1 MVLQSS
7 YARMEDLPEN
17 GIVFLVD
24 ASHERTWPLAVLIL
38 VCGVGGICAGFL
50 LLTSMP
56 TRAGIPPRAVVLLII
71 GGFLSV
77 ALGVGLLLIR
87 AVTGPSRNVRLEV
100 TAGRLRAD
108 RYISGDHVVS
118 TYGPDEVQ
126 CLFVEDNRLYV
137 LTRKGESPLIGFGEA
152 KVNKAIAAL
161 IAARLWHSK
170 PILYAPAARG
180 MERWMV
186 LTAREG

>member
-1 MVLQSS
+1 
-7 YARMEDLPEN
+7 MEDLPEN
-17 GIVFLVD
+17 GIAFLVD
-24 ASHERTWPLAVLIL
+24 PSRERTWPLAVLIL
-38 VCGVGGICAGFL
+38 VCGVVGICAGFL
-50 LLTSMP
+50 LLTNMSM
-56 TRAGIPPRAVVLLII
+56 RAGIPPRAVVLLII
-71 GGFLSV
+71 IGFLTV

-118 TYGPDEVQ
+118 TYSPDDVQ

-152 KVNKAIAAL
+152 KVNKAIAGL
-161 IAARLWHSK
+161 IAARLWN
-170 PILYAPAARG
+170 PETILCAPAARG
-180 MERWMV
+180 MDRWMV
-186 LTAREG
+186 LPAREGRIS